1 MRFEWDKGK
10 RVENLRKHGID
21 FVGVEAV
28 FDGLTV
34 TIEDDR
40 WDYGEQRLVTFGVL
54 ESRVV
59 AVVHTESADVI
70 RIISMR
76 KATRGEEK
84 GYFSTLA
91 D

>member
-1 MRFEWDKGK
+1 MRFEWDEGK

-59 AVVHTESADVI
+59 AVVHTESPDVI

-84 GYFSTLA
+84 SYFSTLA

>member
-1 MRFEWDKGK
+1 MRFEWDEGK

-34 TIEDDR
+34 TLEDDR

-54 ESRVV
+54 ASRVV

-76 KATRGEEK
+76 KATRGEEQ